1 MLTFFKFA
9 LTFLK
14 NAVKFRIFVAMKNQ
28 KEKRVLVGMS
38 GGIDS
43 SATCIM
49 LQEQGYEVV
58 GVTMRTWDVASQF
71 ATPSQEE
78 PNFILEAR
86 ALAERLGIEHHVAD
100 VREEFKQVI
109 VKYFI
114 DEYMQGRTP
123 NPCVM
128 CNPLFKERL
137 LCEWADKTGCAWIS
151 TGHYCRLDERNGNL
165 YIVAGDDVTK
175 DQSYFLWR
183 LPQEVL
189 RRFLFPL
196 GNFTKQEV
204 REYLKD
210 KGFEAKAK
218 EGESMEVCFIEGD
231 YRDFLRQQVP
241 DIDTKIGPGYFV
253 DSKGVKIGQHKGFPY
268 YTIGQRKGLGIALGH
283 PAHVLRI
290 NAEKNTV
297 MLGTADDLKTE
308 YMLVEDAMII
318 NTDELLECN
327 HLTVR
332 IRYRSKP
339 IPCQVLPLED
349 GKMLVRFL
357 DEASAI
363 APGQSAVFYN
373 GQRVLGGAFIASQ
386 RGIKKLAFD
395 NEDFFK
401 KLS

>member
-1 MLTFFKFA
+1 
-9 LTFLK
+9 
-14 NAVKFRIFVAMKNQ
+14 MKNP

-78 PNFILEAR
+78 PDFILEAR

-137 LCEWADKTGCAWIS
+137 LCEWADRTGCAWIS
-151 TGHYCRLDERNGNL
+151 TGHYCRLEERNGYL
-165 YIVAGDDVTK
+165 YIIAGDDVTK

-196 GNFTKQEV
+196 GNYTKQEV
-204 REYLKD
+204 REYLKG

-218 EGESMEVCFIEGD
+218 GGESMEVCFIEGD

-241 DIDTKIGPGYFV
+241 DLDTKIGSGYFV

-297 MLGTADDLKTE
+297 MLGTADDLKAE
-308 YMLVEDAMII
+308 YMLVEDAIII
-318 NTDELLECN
+318 NKVELLACEN
-327 HLTVR
+327 LTVR

-339 IPCQVLPLED
+339 IPCRVLPLEN
-349 GKMLVRFL
+349 GQMLVRFL
-357 DEASAI
+357 GEASAI
-363 APGQSAVFYN
+363 APGQSAVFYD

-386 RGIKKLAFD
+386 RGIYKVIAD
-395 NEDFFK
+395 NPF
-401 KLS
+401 

>member
-1 MLTFFKFA
+1 M
-9 LTFLK
+9 
-14 NAVKFRIFVAMKNQ
+14 NQ
-28 KEKRVLVGMS
+28 EAREKRVLVGMS

-58 GVTMRTWDVASQF
+58 GMTMRTWDVASQF
-71 ATPSQEE
+71 STSEQKE
-78 PNFILEAR
+78 PDFILEAK
-86 ALAERLGIEHHVAD
+86 ALAQKLGIEHHVAD

-128 CNPLFKERL
+128 CNPIFKERL
-137 LCEWADKTGCAWIS
+137 LCEWADRTGCAWIS
-151 TGHYCRLDERNGNL
+151 TGHYCRLEKRADKL
-165 YIVAGDDVTK
+165 YILTGHDNTK

-189 RRFLFPL
+189 QRFLFPL
-196 GNFTKQEV
+196 GGYTKQEV
-204 REYLKD
+204 RNYLKE
-210 KGFEAKAK
+210 KGFETKAK
-218 EGESMEVCFIEGD
+218 EGESMEICFIEGD
-231 YRDFLRQQVP
+231 YRDFLRQQCP

-253 DSKGVKIGQHKGFPY
+253 DNKGLNIGQHKGFPY

-308 YMLVEDAMII
+308 YMLVENAMI
-318 NTDELLECN
+318 TDMQELLKHPN
-327 HLTVR
+327 LTVR

-339 IPCQVLPLED
+339 IPCQVLPLD
-349 GKMLVRFL
+349 NGQILVHFL
-357 DEASAI
+357 GEASAI
-363 APGQSAVFYN
+363 APGQSAVFYD
-373 GQRVLGGAFIASQ
+373 GERMLGGAFIASQ
-386 RGIKKLAFD
+386 RGIKKLAL
-395 NEDFFK
+395 EYEEQFK
-401 KLS
+401 TKQ

>member
-1 MLTFFKFA
+1 MIFKIALTFFEKRLEVF
-9 LTFLK
+9 
-14 NAVKFRIFVAMKNQ
+14 IFVAMKNP

-86 ALAERLGIEHHVAD
+86 ALAEKLGIEHHVAD

-137 LCEWADKTGCAWIS
+137 LCEWADKTDCAWIS

-165 YIVAGDDVTK
+165 YIVAGDDITK

-231 YRDFLRQQVP
+231 YRDFLRQQIP

-308 YMLVEDAMII
+308 YMLVEDALLID
-318 NTDELLECN
+318 TDEVLQCEN
-327 HLTVR
+327 LTVR

-357 DEASAI
+357 SEASAI
-363 APGQSAVFYN
+363 APGQSAVFYD

-386 RGIKKLAFD
+386 RGIYKVIADHPCL
-395 NEDFFK
+395 
-401 KLS
+401 